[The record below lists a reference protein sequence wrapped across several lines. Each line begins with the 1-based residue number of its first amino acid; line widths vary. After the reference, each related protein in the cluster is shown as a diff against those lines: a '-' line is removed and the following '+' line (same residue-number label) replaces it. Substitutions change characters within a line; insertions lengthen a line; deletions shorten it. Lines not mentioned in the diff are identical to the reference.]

1 VRMPLGALTVVTGV
15 SGSGKSSLIHDTLH
29 GALARAIS
37 GSAIETGPY
46 RTLTGHEA
54 LAGVE
59 LVDQSPIGRTP
70 RSNPVTYV
78 KAFDGIRRRLAATPE
93 ARARGFAAGFFS
105 FNVPGGRCEA
115 CEGAGAVLVEMHFLP
130 DVLVPC
136 EACGGA
142 RFGPPA
148 LGILD
153 RGRNV
158 AQILELTVRQAR
170 EVYRDVPDIARRLAV
185 LDEVGLGYLRLGQP
199 APTLSGGE
207 AQRLKL
213 AAHLG
218 VRGSRARLF
227 LLDEP
232 TTGLHLQDIE
242 VLVRLLDRLVAAGH
256 TVVVI
261 EHNPELVAAADWIVT
276 LGPGAGPAGGRVV
289 AMGPP
294 GGAASARLPAPARAS
309 RERGPG

>member
-1 VRMPLGALTVVTGV
+1 
-15 SGSGKSSLIHDTLH
+15 
-29 GALARAIS
+29 
-37 GSAIETGPY
+37 
-46 RTLTGHEA
+46 
-54 LAGVE
+54 
-59 LVDQSPIGRTP
+59 
-70 RSNPVTYV
+70 
-78 KAFDGIRRRLAATPE
+78 
-93 ARARGFAAGFFS
+93 
-105 FNVPGGRCEA
+105 
-115 CEGAGAVLVEMHFLP
+115 
-130 DVLVPC
+130 
-136 EACGGA
+136 
-142 RFGPPA
+142 
-148 LGILD
+148 
-153 RGRNV
+153 
-158 AQILELTVRQAR
+158 VRQAR

-218 VRGSRARLF
+218 VRGRGAHLF

-294 GGAASARLPAPARAS
+294 GAAASARLPVPARAS
-309 RERGPG
+309 RARGPG